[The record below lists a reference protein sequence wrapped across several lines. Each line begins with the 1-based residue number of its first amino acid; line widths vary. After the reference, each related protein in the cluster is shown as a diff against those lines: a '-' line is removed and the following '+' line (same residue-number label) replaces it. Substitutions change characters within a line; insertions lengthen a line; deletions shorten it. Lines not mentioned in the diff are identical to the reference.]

1 MNKSAY
7 VDLHT
12 HTAYTHNN
20 GLSSVG
26 ALVER
31 AVSYNMNALAITD
44 SGNVSGVPE
53 FYDTCIRSGIKPIIG
68 LGFYFADDSRFSQST
83 HKYHLVLL
91 AENNNGFKHLLALAE
106 RSFTEGFYKR
116 PRIDFELLE
125 MYHDGLIC
133 LTGGLGGVVDKYL
146 YAQKKSE
153 AVYFVQNCLSL
164 FGDDHFFLEL
174 QDNGLKKNQEMIAEL
189 IKLSTE
195 TGSQC
200 VVSGGSFYVDKKEA
214 IGCNELREANGNKPL
229 HGDGYHFKSPEEM
242 SALFSMVPHAVQAS
256 RSIADRCT
264 VLLDVDKC
272 SKISR
277 PDDDLSI
284 IRQLQGCI
292 TQQ

>member
-1 MNKSAY
+1 MSRSSY

-20 GLSSVG
+20 GLSSVS

-31 AVSYNMNALAITD
+31 AVLYNMDALAITD

-53 FYDTCIRSGIKPIIG
+53 FYNACIRSGIKPIIG
-68 LGFYFADDSRFSQST
+68 LGFYFADDSRFFQST

-91 AENNNGFKHLLALAE
+91 AENSTGFMHLLALAE

-125 MYHDGLIC
+125 MYYDGLIC
-133 LTGGLGGVVDKYL
+133 LTGGLGGIVDKYL
-146 YAQKKSE
+146 YAQKKRE
-153 AVYFVQNCLSL
+153 AVCFVQKCLSL
-164 FGDDHFFLEL
+164 FGDEHFFLEL
-174 QDNGLKKNQEMIAEL
+174 QDNGLKKNKEMIAEL
-189 IKLSTE
+189 IELSKE
-195 TGSQC
+195 TGAQC
-200 VVSGGSFYVDKKEA
+200 VVSGGSFYVDKEDA
-214 IGCNELREANGNKPL
+214 LECNELRAAHGNNQL
-229 HGDGYHFKSPEEM
+229 YGDGYYFKSLEEM
-242 SALFSMVPHAVQAS
+242 SSLFSMVPHAVQAS
-256 RSIADRCT
+256 RAIADRCT
-264 VLLDVDKC
+264 VLLDMDKC

-277 PDDDLSI
+277 NDDDLSI

>member
-1 MNKSAY
+1 MSSSAY

-12 HTAYTHNN
+12 HTVYTHNN

-26 ALVER
+26 ALVKR
-31 AVSYNMNALAITD
+31 DVSYNMNALAITD

-68 LGFYFADDSRFSQST
+68 LGFYFADGSRFSQSAQ
-83 HKYHLVLL
+83 KYHLVLL
-91 AENNNGFKHLLALAE
+91 AENSIGFKHLLALAE

-125 MYHDGLIC
+125 IYHDGLIC

-146 YAQKKSE
+146 YAQRKSD
-153 AVYFVQNCLSL
+153 AICFIQKCLSL
-164 FGDDHFFLEL
+164 FGDEHFFIEL
-174 QDNGLKKNQEMIAEL
+174 QDNGLNKNQEMIAEL
-189 IKLSTE
+189 IKLSKE
-195 TGSQC
+195 TGAQC
-200 VVSGGSFYVDKKEA
+200 VATGGSFYVDRKEA
-214 IGCNELREANGNKPL
+214 LECNELRETNGNNPL
-229 HGDGYHFKSPEEM
+229 YGDGYYFKSPEEM
-242 SALFSMVPHAVQAS
+242 SSLFSMVPHTVQVS
-256 RSIADRCT
+256 RAIADRCT

-277 PDDDLSI
+277 HDDDLSI